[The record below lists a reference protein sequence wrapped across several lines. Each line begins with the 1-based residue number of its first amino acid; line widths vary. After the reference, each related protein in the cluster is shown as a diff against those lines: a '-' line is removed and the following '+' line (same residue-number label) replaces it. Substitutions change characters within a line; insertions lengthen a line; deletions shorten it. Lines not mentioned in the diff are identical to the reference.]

1 MKAFLQSITTRLA
14 LSMIMIAILP
24 LLVIAY
30 SLQYQ
35 KREEVATLYLSHLNV
50 VFKQTLN
57 TISTNIQYQKQLL
70 VNIASMPR
78 IAEKLNNRHSHQ
90 MLYLDP
96 SIQAYVTNVV
106 SKYGY
111 YDFFI
116 ITDTG
121 EVVYSFKKEEDY
133 GKNVHSPLL
142 NNTGLLY
149 VFEQASRLLDTS
161 ISPLE
166 YYPISKRK
174 ASFIATP
181 IIVNQKI
188 IGVVA
193 VQLNENY
200 IFDLI
205 KSYNGLGQSGEVVA
219 GTLMKD
225 GRVLAA
231 IPLKYDPN
239 AFKNERVLNSG
250 MHASG
255 MIQAVKGHS
264 GAGEITDYR
273 GVKSLAV
280 WGYEPTLKWGIVV
293 KTDQDEVLSGIYQD
307 FKQLLA
313 ILFFVIV
320 TITVT
325 IIMSVKHITEP
336 IKNLIRSVQK
346 FREEGTFE
354 PSQIACEGEICYL
367 SEEFNAMVEEIES
380 HNKNL
385 EEKIEKRTQ
394 ELKTAKKE
402 VENYVTIVDRFVITS
417 STDISGNITYASK
430 AFEEISGY
438 SESELLGKNHRIL
451 RDPQMP
457 KELFKELWQT
467 ISSGHDWH
475 GEIRNIAK
483 DGKYYWV
490 DVHITPNRNKDG
502 IISGYTAIRQNI
514 TDKKMIEELSITD
527 QLTGLY
533 NRRHL
538 DAVLNIHAQIFERYT
553 TPFSIMIIDI
563 DYFKMVNDTYG
574 HQVGDSVLQSIA
586 TILKKGCRAIDI
598 VGRWGGEEFLV
609 IFPNSNKQEA
619 TEAAEKLRI
628 AIETYPFD
636 VIGNKTASFGVSE
649 YYDTVQ
655 EMVRRADNALYQAKE
670 EGRNR
675 VCTL

>member
-1 MKAFLQSITTRLA
+1 MKAFFHSITTRLA
-14 LSMIMIAILP
+14 LSMMLISILP

-35 KREEVATLYLSHLNV
+35 KREAVATQYLSHLSV

-57 TISTNIQYQKQLL
+57 TISTNVQYQKQLL
-70 VNIASMPR
+70 VNIASMPG
-78 IAEKLNNRHSHQ
+78 IAEKLINNHSHQ
-90 MLYLDP
+90 MLHLDP
-96 SIQAYVTNVV
+96 SIQAYIANIVH
-106 SKYGY
+106 KYGY

-116 ITDTG
+116 ITNAG
-121 EVVYSFKKEEDY
+121 EVVYTFKKESDY
-133 GKNVHSPLL
+133 GKNIHSHLL
-142 NNTGLLY
+142 KNTGLSY
-149 VFEQASRLLDTS
+149 VFEQASRLRDTS

-166 YYPISKRK
+166 YYPLSKRK

-181 IIVNQKI
+181 IILNQKI

-205 KSYNGLGQSGEVVA
+205 KNYNGLGQSGEVVA

-231 IPLKYDPN
+231 IPLKYDPD

-250 MHASG
+250 NHATG

-264 GAGEITDYR
+264 GEGEVIDYR
-273 GVKSLAV
+273 GVTSLAV

-293 KTDQDEVLSGIYQD
+293 KTDKDEVFSELYQE
-307 FKQLLA
+307 FEQLII
-313 ILFFVIV
+313 ILFFVIL
-320 TITVT
+320 TITVS
-325 IIMSVKHITEP
+325 IIMSVKYITKP
-336 IKNLIRSVQK
+336 INNLIRSIQK
-346 FREEGTFE
+346 FRKEGIFE
-354 PSQIACEGEICYL
+354 LGPIDCEGEICYL

-380 HNKNL
+380 YNKNL
-385 EEKIEKRTQ
+385 EEKIEKRTK

-402 VENYVTIVDRFVITS
+402 IENYVIIIDRFVITS
-417 STDISGNITYASK
+417 STDLSGNIIYASK
-430 AFEEISGY
+430 AFEDISGY
-438 SESELLGKNHRIL
+438 SKNELLGKNHRIL

-457 KELFKELWQT
+457 KELFKDLWQT
-467 ISSGHDWH
+467 ISSGQDWH

-483 DGKYYWV
+483 DGSYYWV
-490 DVHITPNRNKDG
+490 DVHITPNRDNEETL
-502 IISGYTAIRQNI
+502 IGYTAIRQNI
-514 TDKKMIEELSITD
+514 TDKKRIEEISVTD

-538 DAVLNIHAQIFERYT
+538 DAVLDNHAQIFERYK
-553 TPFSIMIIDI
+553 TPFGIAIIDI
-563 DYFKMVNDTYG
+563 DYFKTVNDTYG

-586 TILKKGCRAIDI
+586 AILTKGCRAIDI

-619 TEAAEKLRI
+619 AEAAEKLRI
-628 AIETYPFD
+628 AIEAYPFD

-649 YYDTVQ
+649 YCTGVQ
-655 EMVRRADNALYQAKE
+655 ELLKNADDALYQAKE
-670 EGRNR
+670 KGRNQ
-675 VCTL
+675 VCIL